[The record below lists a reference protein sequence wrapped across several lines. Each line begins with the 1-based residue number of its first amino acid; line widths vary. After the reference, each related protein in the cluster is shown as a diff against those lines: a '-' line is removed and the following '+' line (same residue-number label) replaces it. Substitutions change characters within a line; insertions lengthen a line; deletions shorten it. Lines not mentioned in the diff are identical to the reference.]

1 MTPGSRI
8 RAAREAKGLTQLQLA
23 EKIGNISKNGLSLW
37 ENNKN
42 RPDFDKLI
50 KLCEILNVSA
60 DEILGLKIDSNRPTL
75 EEVERNRKIR
85 VPDEH
90 GLEMVDFVVDKEYAR
105 VTAKAKK
112 KARILKV
119 DWYSVPASAGT
130 GTFLDSETPES
141 ILVYESSEAE
151 EADFALSISGDSMEP
166 EFHNGEKVFVKEQN
180 TVEEGEI
187 GIFIVNGDAYIKQLG
202 KNCLISLN
210 SRYKPIPLLADDS
223 VYCCGKV
230 LGIVD
235 EYEG

>member
-1 MTPGSRI
+1 MTQP
-8 RAAREAKGLTQLQLA
+8 QLA
-23 EKIGNISKNGLSLW
+23 EMIGNITSNGISMW

-50 KLCEILNVSA
+50 KICEILNVSA

-85 VPDEH
+85 VLDEH

-187 GIFIVNGDAYIKQLG
+187 GIFIINGDAYIKQLG

>member
-85 VPDEH
+85 VLDEH

-141 ILVYESSEAE
+141 ILVYDSSEAE

-166 EFHNGEKVFVKEQN
+166 EFHDGDKVFVKEQK

-187 GIFIVNGDAYIKQLG
+187 GIFIINGDAFIKELG
-202 KNCLISLN
+202 RNCLISLN
-210 SRYKPIPLLADDS
+210 SKYKPIPLLADDS

-230 LGIVD
+230 LGVVE